1 MYYIN
6 NELLKLALAINMASL
21 KLTKKSFIYI
31 KTEQSFLCKASKDL
45 LGMIKN

>member
-31 KTEQSFLCKASKDL
+31 KTEQSFFAELQRIYL
-45 LGMIKN
+45 EW